1 MRIDISKYLTE
12 RYLDSVSKQEFEG
25 PVVTISREYGCPG
38 KKLAI
43 GLTTRLN
50 EIKSPRA
57 KKTPWHWVSKEIL
70 AESARELGVN
80 PEEIGFVFKYQTR
93 TVMDEILS
101 SYKKK
106 YYQSERKIRATVSRV
121 IRKIASDGN
130 VIIVGRGGVAITRDM
145 DKSFHVNLEAPLDW
159 RALRVSEKHCM
170 SIEEAKKYAMEIDKK
185 RTEFRDY
192 FHGKGSDYSRYD
204 VTFNCMTLSIHNI
217 TEAIIKLM
225 QLRELI

>member
-25 PVVTISREYGCPG
+25 PVVTISREYGCPA
-38 KKLAI
+38 KKIAI
-43 GLTTRLN
+43 NLTNRLN
-50 EIKSPRA
+50 EIKSPKA
-57 KKTPWHWVSKEIL
+57 KKTLWHYVSKEIL
-70 AESARELGVN
+70 AESAKELGVN
-80 PEEIGFVFKYQTR
+80 PGEIGFVFKYETR

-106 YYQSERKIRATVSRV
+106 YYQSERKIRATIARV
-121 IRKIASDGN
+121 IRNIASDGN

-145 DKSFHVNLEAPLDW
+145 EKSFHINLEAPMDW

-170 SIEEAKKYAMEIDKK
+170 SIEEAKKYAMDIDKK
-185 RTEFRDY
+185 RAEFRDY

-204 VTFNCMTLSIHNI
+204 VTFNCMTLSVNNI